1 MRVSGGLLATLVTV
15 ASASSRLDV
24 IDLPTGFSPEGITS
38 GRGWTAFVGSLV
50 DGNIWKGDL
59 KTGEGE
65 VMELDAP
72 GPAAGLSHDRRSG
85 YLFVAGAFSGTGR
98 VYDEDFALVADLD
111 FGDVGTSI
119 INDVVVTKTAAFY
132 TDSFQPHIY
141 KVNLERETGALVNG
155 SSFETLVLGDN
166 FPFVEEAIN
175 LNGIEVTD
183 DGSALIVVNSESQ
196 QVYAVD
202 PDTGDATVIDLGGDV
217 LGPRGDGLVL
227 RKNTLWVSDNV
238 LEQIYEVSLSADLS
252 CGSVATRTLS
262 NPLFDRQTT
271 AMRKGNSLYAVNAKL
286 DVAEEDIAT
295 TAYEI
300 VRVDRDGG
308 ELACDE

>member
-15 ASASSRLDV
+15 ASTSSRLDPFYNSASV
-24 IDLPTGFSPEGITS
+24 RAPEG
-38 GRGWTAFVGSLV
+38 
-50 DGNIWKGDL
+50 NNWKDDL
-59 KTGEGE
+59 KTGEGG

-98 VYDEDFALVADLD
+98 VYDEDFALVADLA
-111 FGDVGTSI
+111 FGDVGTSM

-132 TDSFQPHIY
+132 TDSIHPHIN
-141 KVNLERETGALVNG
+141 K
-155 SSFETLVLGDN
+155 
-166 FPFVEEAIN
+166 
-175 LNGIEVTD
+175 VTD
-183 DGSALIVVNSESQ
+183 NDSPLIVVNSESQ

-202 PDTGDATVIDLGGDV
+202 PDTGDATVVDLGGDV

-227 RKNTLWVSDNV
+227 RKDTLVSDNV
-238 LEQIYEVSLSADLS
+238 LEKIYEVQVSLSADLS

-271 AMRKGNSLYAVNAKL
+271 AMPKGNSMYAVNANL
-286 DVAEEDIAT
+286 DVAEEVITT

-300 VRVDRDGG
+300 VRVHRDGG
-308 ELACDE
+308 ELACEE

>member
-1 MRVSGGLLATLVTV
+1 M
-15 ASASSRLDV
+15 
-24 IDLPTGFSPEGITS
+24 TGWFT
-38 GRGWTAFVGSLV
+38 
-50 DGNIWKGDL
+50 
-59 KTGEGE
+59 
-65 VMELDAP
+65 
-72 GPAAGLSHDRRSG
+72 
-85 YLFVAGAFSGTGR
+85 
-98 VYDEDFALVADLD
+98 
-111 FGDVGTSI
+111 
-119 INDVVVTKTAAFY
+119 
-132 TDSFQPHIY
+132 Q
-141 KVNLERETGALVNG
+141 VNLDRETGALVDG
-155 SSFETLVLGDN
+155 SSFETLVLSDN
-166 FPFVEEAIN
+166 FPFVEEEIN

-202 PDTGDATVIDLGGDV
+202 PDTGDATVINLGGDV

-238 LEQIYEVSLSADLS
+238 LEQIFEVSLSADLS

-308 ELACDE
+308 ELACEE